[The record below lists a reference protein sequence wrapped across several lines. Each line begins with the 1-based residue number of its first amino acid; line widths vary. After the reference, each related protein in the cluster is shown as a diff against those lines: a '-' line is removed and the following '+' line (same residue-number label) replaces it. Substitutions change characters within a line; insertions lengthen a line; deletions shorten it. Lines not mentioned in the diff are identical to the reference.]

1 MSLDS
6 NPIKII
12 FCRLTGVIIN
22 IIIIIIIII
31 IMIIIIIIILDN
43 FFLYKYGFQKGFQ
56 KIKK

>member
-12 FCRLTGVIIN
+12 FCRLTGVII
-22 IIIIIIIII
+22 IIIIIIII
-31 IMIIIIIIILDN
+31 IMIIIIIIIILDN

>member
-12 FCRLTGVIIN
+12 FCRLTGVII
-22 IIIIIIIII
+22 IIIIIII
-31 IMIIIIIIILDN
+31 IMIIIIIIIILDN

>member
-12 FCRLTGVIIN
+12 FCRMTGV
-22 IIIIIIIII
+22 IIIII
-31 IMIIIIIIILDN
+31 IMIIIIIILDN

>member
-12 FCRLTGVIIN
+12 FCRMTGV
-22 IIIIIIIII
+22 IIIIII

-56 KIKK
+56 NIKK

>member
-12 FCRLTGVIIN
+12 FCRLTGV
-22 IIIIIIIII
+22 IIIIIII

>member
-12 FCRLTGVIIN
+12 FCRMTGV
-22 IIIIIIIII
+22 IIIII

>member
-1 MSLDS
+1 M
-6 NPIKII
+6 
-12 FCRLTGVIIN
+12 TGV
-22 IIIIIIIII
+22 IIIIIIII